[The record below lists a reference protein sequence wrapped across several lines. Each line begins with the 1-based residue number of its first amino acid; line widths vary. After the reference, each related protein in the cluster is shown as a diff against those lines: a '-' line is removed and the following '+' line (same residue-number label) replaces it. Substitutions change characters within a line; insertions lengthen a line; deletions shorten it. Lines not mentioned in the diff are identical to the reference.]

1 MNCQQANS
9 MSIAGFLMSKG
20 INPDKSSGNNFWYC
34 SPLRNDTEPSFKVCR
49 SKNVWFDYGT
59 GTGGHLVDLV
69 CKMYNVGIPGALM
82 VLSGAV
88 TEISHLSFS
97 EKQEPFEQETKIEIK
112 HVQPLQNQ
120 ALIQYLTG
128 RKINAFTAS
137 KYIEDVYYNVYE
149 GQIKSFFACGFKNDK
164 GGYELRAGLKSEKFP
179 NGFKGSTS
187 PKDITTIPGENSF
200 AVNVFEGFMDFLSGL
215 TYYKTN
221 QATYDTI
228 VLNGVG
234 FIERFIELMPKYT
247 KINLYLDNDKA
258 GIETAARIQDIS
270 LNAVNRSQIIYPLF
284 KDFNEYIINQ

>member
-9 MSIAGFLMSKG
+9 MSVAGFLMSKG

-34 SPLRNDTEPSFKVCR
+34 SPLRNETEPSFKVCR

-88 TEISHLSFS
+88 TDISHLSFS

-128 RKINAFTAS
+128 RKINAALAS
-137 KYIEDVYYNVYE
+137 KFCNEMYYKTNTSDKQYFSVAFE
-149 GQIKSFFACGFKNDK
+149 NDSH
-164 GGYELRAGLKSEKFP
+164 GYEIRNKY
-179 NGFKGSTS
+179 FKGSTS
-187 PKDITTIPGENSF
+187 PKNITTIPGENSL

-221 QATYDTI
+221 QAKCDTI

-234 FIERFIELMPKYT
+234 FIDKFIEQMPKYT

-258 GIETAARIQDIS
+258 GLETAARIQNIRP
-270 LNAVNRSQIIYPLF
+270 NAANRSQIIYPQS